1 MNVPLPMFVA
11 VPLVVAFLLPM
22 LPRAGKAIATLLANA
37 ATICL
42 LVFAVM
48 SVGEAKV
55 YESVRSAP
63 RPCCSAP
70 ATWSNTP
77 PSRST

>member
-42 LVFAVM
+42 LVFAVT
-48 SVGEAKV
+48 SVGQARV
-55 YESVRSAP
+55 YEVGG
-63 RPCCSAP
+63 
-70 ATWSNTP
+70 WSIPLGINMVLDGLKF
-77 PSRST
+77 